1 MRRLLVL
8 CSTVVLLFA
17 VAACSDDGDDDD
29 VTTEDSAADG
39 ASSAGSGT
47 FCADAEANL
56 ALLEG
61 DTEALPDDE
70 DLEQLDQ
77 LAASASPEVQEDFE
91 TVREGYEQLAG
102 LDQSDPDSIEL
113 VFDVL
118 FDPELVGAFEQVA
131 TYLEDE
137 CGFDVESPAE
147 SGLDDDDEADDD
159 DDGSD
164 GDEVSSDTVRGFL
177 ESEAPEIEERVQ
189 SIGSFSGV
197 ELTVGVVELDDPAEA
212 VEICELLSTYVYEE
226 AGAADTT
233 IKVQD
238 TGTTDLAVREG
249 EDGSCE
255 AA

>member
-1 MRRLLVL
+1 MRRLFVL
-8 CSTVVLLFA
+8 CATAVLLVA
-17 VAACSDDGDDDD
+17 VAACSDDGGDED
-29 VTTEDSAADG
+29 VATEDSATDVA
-39 ASSAGSGT
+39 SGT
-47 FCADAEANL
+47 SSDMFCADAEMNL

-61 DTEALPDDE
+61 DTEELPDDD

-77 LAASASPEVQEDFE
+77 LAAGASPEVQEDFE

-102 LDQSDPDSIEL
+102 LDQSDPDSIEQ

-147 SGLDDDDEADDD
+147 SGLDDDDDNDADDAD
-159 DDGSD
+159 D

-197 ELTVGVVELDDPAEA
+197 ELTVGVVDLDDTAEA
-212 VEICELLSTYVYEE
+212 VEVCELLSTFLYDEV
-226 AGAADTT
+226 GADETT
-233 IKVQD
+233 IRVMD
-238 TGTTDLAVREG
+238 AGSTELAVREG